1 MKFRPTPIAG
11 AFVIE
16 LETATD
22 LRGIYAHTYS
32 AAEFAAAGIPFGT
45 ARLTSFS
52 HNLRRGTMR
61 GIHWQAERPEAKL
74 VRVTA
79 GRVFDVVVDL
89 RPNSP
94 TYRSW
99 YGVELDASRHDMLLV
114 PAFCGHGLLTLEPN
128 CTISYTMD
136 TDAEPALQRGARWDD
151 SAFNI
156 IWPAVPEVM
165 TDRDRTWPTFAD

>member
-1 MKFRPTPIAG
+1 MKFRPTPIPG

-16 LETATD
+16 IEAATD

-32 AAEFAAAGIPFGT
+32 ATEFAAAGLPFG
-45 ARLTSFS
+45 AVRLTSFS

-61 GIHWQAERPEAKL
+61 GTHWQAEKPEAKL
-74 VRVTA
+74 VRVVS

-89 RPNSP
+89 RPDSP

-99 YGVELDASRHDMLLV
+99 HGVELNASQHDTLLV
-114 PAFCGHGLLTLEPN
+114 PAFCGHALLTLEPN
-128 CTISYTMD
+128 CVVAYSMD
-136 TDAEPALQRGARWDD
+136 VDPDPALQRGARWDD

-156 IWPAVPEVM
+156 AWPEMPEVM
-165 TDRDRTWPTFAD
+165 TERDRTWPAFTD